1 MLRLCSY
8 LSRFLKFIQASA
20 GSQFCLHCTFIDYNT
35 VNGVEIVHVLS
46 YSYDIIEGT
55 VSYQ

>member
-8 LSRFLKFIQASA
+8 LSRFLKFIQVSIL
-20 GSQFCLHCTFIDYNT
+20 FTLHFYWLQYREQGWNCSRF
-35 VNGVEIVHVLS
+35 EF

-55 VSYQ
+55 VSNQ

>member
-46 YSYDIIEGT
+46 FTLMIL
-55 VSYQ
+55 

>member
-8 LSRFLKFIQASA
+8 LSRFFKFIQASA

-35 VNGVEIVHVLS
+35 MNGVEIVHVLS
-46 YSYDIIEGT
+46 FTLMIL
-55 VSYQ
+55 